1 MNSSNLRLKSNN
13 ETKSMLSSNMSK
25 HDNVSS
31 TLKNESSIK
40 MEQNRVM
47 KQKAR

>member
-1 MNSSNLRLKSNN
+1 MISSNI
-13 ETKSMLSSNMSK
+13 SK
-25 HDNVSS
+25 HENVSS

-40 MEQNRVM
+40 MEQNRIM